1 MPGFHIISL
10 QVPFDY
16 NCFVSL
22 CKISALKMYLLF
34 TTWNF
39 TVSNQMCC
47 CFSNYWISTA
57 VLGGLHLG
65 NSFISYSGKE
75 VHWGIWAHEVRKG
88 QIPIEQYIS
97 GKHLVNGLLLHNP
110 SLLLFP
116 ARWCVKFISGL
127 LDREKGSELLWG
139 CISSPTLLYKD
150 FGRLFCE
157 LWSGSF
163 SEFSLLLSHRGIF

>member
-1 MPGFHIISL
+1 MQNFSSKH
-10 QVPFDY
+10 V
-16 NCFVSL
+16 
-22 CKISALKMYLLF
+22 LF
-34 TTWNF
+34 NIWSF

-65 NSFISYSGKE
+65 NSFISYSGRE

-88 QIPIEQYIS
+88 QISIEQYVS
-97 GKHLVNGLLLHNP
+97 GKHLVNGSLLLHNL

-116 ARWCVKFISGL
+116 ARWCVRFISGL
-127 LDREKGSELLWG
+127 LDRDKASELLWG

-150 FGRLFCE
+150 FRRLCCK

-163 SEFSLLLSHRGIF
+163 SEFSLLLSHGGIF